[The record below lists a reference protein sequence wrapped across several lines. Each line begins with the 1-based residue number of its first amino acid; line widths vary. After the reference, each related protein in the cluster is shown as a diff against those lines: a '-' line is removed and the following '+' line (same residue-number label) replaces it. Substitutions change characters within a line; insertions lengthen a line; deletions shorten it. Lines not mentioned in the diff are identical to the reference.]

1 MQTELSYEQS
11 IRIKRNYM
19 ALIMAKKRL
28 DKSLE
33 DRRQDDEI
41 YASIGEVLLW
51 LCTTDIWLVENKI
64 DYKTNRLKEQ
74 KGSLISGLKHA
85 YNCMKHNM
93 TFFQIHDS
101 KGGWESPLE
110 FPLEIPE
117 IELIW
122 TNSGWL
128 PPTVYGETQFKNYQK
143 HLEGKNI
150 KETIEDAMN
159 FLSSEFNAVIFPKT
173 V

>member
-19 ALIMAKKRL
+19 ALLMAKKRL

-33 DRRQDDEI
+33 DRIKDDEI

-51 LCTTDIWLVENKI
+51 LCTTDLWLEGNKK
-64 DYKTNRLKEQ
+64 DYKTNRSKE

-93 TFFQIHDS
+93 TFFQIHES
-101 KGGWESPLE
+101 KGGLEFPLE
-110 FPLEIPE
+110 FPLEILE

-122 TNSGWL
+122 TNSGWIQDAR
-128 PPTVYGETQFKNYQK
+128 YANQIKNYEEY
-143 HLEGKNI
+143 LEGKNI
-150 KETIEDAMN
+150 KETIEDAMY
-159 FLSSEFNAVIFPKT
+159 FLSSEFNSVIFPKI